1 MEAMVLASSLIR
13 KLDPNDARGVPKP
26 VSDPYVLPRSGIFS
40 LAAALLGTGL
50 FALVLDALAR

>member
-13 KLDPNDARGVPKP
+13 KRNQDEKMGVPQP
-26 VSDPYVLPRSGIFS
+26 ISDPYALPRSGIAS
-40 LAAALLGTGL
+40 VAVALLGTGI